1 MDAFRLLQDLAA
13 ILVAAIVCGAVFYR
27 LKQPIIIGYL
37 IGGLLVGPYAL
48 GFVSDV
54 HTIEMFAEIG
64 VALLMFALGVEFSL
78 AELKPVYKV
87 AVFGG
92 AAQILL
98 AIALT
103 GGLSTL
109 FGLSLGAGV
118 LLGCIIAISSTVIVL
133 KVLMERGE
141 LDSMHGRIAL
151 GLLIVQDLSVVPM
164 MVMLPNLSDPAKI
177 LGLPML
183 LALGKAALILAVL
196 IVAGTRLFPLLMAR
210 IAATRSRELFL
221 LSSVALC
228 FGTAAITYSF
238 GLSLALGAFLAGI
251 VVSESDHSHQILADV
266 LPLRDL
272 FATLFFVSVGMMI
285 NPAFLITHLPAVGG
299 LTLAIV
305 VGKAVLIGGSTRF
318 FGYTGRT
325 SLAVGMGL
333 AQIGEFSFVLAK
345 MGRSDGLI
353 TEDFFSVILASAL
366 LSILVTPLMMQA
378 ATPLYRLLQ
387 RVPAIRKA
395 TAKKNRESV
404 ATAELKGLIDHVV
417 ICGFG
422 RVGSNLGK
430 ILVRSGIPVLVIDID
445 HVRIQELR
453 ARGIS
458 CLYGDS
464 SNIEVLRYA
473 RLALARV
480 LVVALPDPLACQL
493 TVVNAKQINPSLEVL
508 ARAQRSQDVAG
519 LYDMGAEEVVQPEFE
534 ASIEV
539 IRFTLG
545 KLGYTS
551 REIQRYSHQIRKEG
565 YRQFGD
571 EFNPDTTPDLLEAL
585 GAAELSWLEIPSG
598 SPLDGQS
605 LREVDLRGRT
615 GVGVLAVR
623 REGQIIANP
632 KADKQLKGHDEI
644 LVMGTQAQLNQLQVL
659 LSPTSGPLDPT
670 ERLA

>member
-13 ILVAAIVCGAVFYR
+13 VLLAAITCGALFYR

-109 FGLSLGAGV
+109 FGLSLGTGI
-118 LLGCIIAISSTVIVL
+118 LLGCIIAISSTVLVL

-151 GLLIVQDLSVVPM
+151 GILIVQDLSVVPM
-164 MVMLPNLSDPAKI
+164 MVVLPNLSDPAHI
-177 LGLPML
+177 LGMPML
-183 LALGKAALILAVL
+183 IALGKAALILAALVL
-196 IVAGTRLFPLLMAR
+196 LGTRIVPKLMAR

-228 FGTAAITYSF
+228 FGTAAVTYSF

-251 VVSESDHSHQILADV
+251 IVSESDHSHQILADV
-266 LPLRDL
+266 IPLRDL

-285 NPAFLITHLPAVGG
+285 NPAFLVTHLPEVGV

-305 VGKAVLIGGSTRF
+305 LGKAVLIAGSVRL
-318 FGYTGRT
+318 FGYAGRT

-345 MGRSDGLI
+345 MGRQDGLI
-353 TEDFFSVILASAL
+353 TDDFFSIILASAL

-378 ATPLYRLLQ
+378 ATPLYRLLLRIPFLRNSWARQ
-387 RVPAIRKA
+387 GG
-395 TAKKNRESV
+395 ESL
-404 ATAELKGLIDHVV
+404 ATAELKGLVDHVV

-422 RVGSNLGK
+422 RVGSSLGK
-430 ILVRSGIPVLVIDID
+430 VLVRSGIPVLIIDVD

-453 ARGIS
+453 SRGVP

-464 SNIEVLRYA
+464 SNIEVLRHA
-473 RLALARV
+473 RLELARV
-480 LVVALPDPLACQL
+480 MVVALPDPLACQMAMA
-493 TVVNAKQINPSLEVL
+493 NARQINPKLDIL

-519 LYDMGAEEVVQPEFE
+519 LYNLGAEEVVQPEFE

-539 IRFTLG
+539 IRYTLS

-565 YRQFGD
+565 YRQFQD
-571 EFNPDTTPDLLEAL
+571 DFNPDATPDLLEAL
-585 GAAELSWLEIPSG
+585 GEAELTWLEIPMG
-598 SPLDGQS
+598 SPLDGHS
-605 LREVDLRGRT
+605 LREVDVRGRT

-623 REGQIIANP
+623 QDGKTIPNP
-632 KADKQLKGHDEI
+632 KADKRLRGHDEI
-644 LVMGTQAQLNQLQVL
+644 LVMGTQAQLNQLSAL
-659 LSPTSGPLDPT
+659 LNPVAVD
-670 ERLA
+670 

>member
-13 ILVAAIVCGAVFYR
+13 ILVAAIACGAVFYR

-64 VALLMFALGVEFSL
+64 VALLMFALGVEFSF

-87 AVFGG
+87 AVLGG
-92 AAQILL
+92 ALQILL

-103 GGLSTL
+103 GGVSTL
-109 FGLSLGAGV
+109 FGLSLGAGI

-164 MVMLPNLSDPAKI
+164 MVILPNLSDPSKI

-183 LALGKAALILAVL
+183 LALGKAALILGAIVL
-196 IVAGTRLFPLLMAR
+196 LGTRLFPVMMAR

-221 LSSVALC
+221 LTSVALC
-228 FGTAAITYSF
+228 FGTAVLTYSF

-285 NPAFLITHLPAVGG
+285 NPAFLMTHLPAVAG

-305 VGKAVLIGGSTRF
+305 LGKAVLIGGSAHL
-318 FGYTGRT
+318 FGYAGRT

-345 MGRSDGLI
+345 MGRQGGLI
-353 TEDFFSVILASAL
+353 TEDFFSIILASAL
-366 LSILVTPLMMQA
+366 LSILATPLMMQA
-378 ATPLYRLLQ
+378 ATPLYRLLI
-387 RVPAIRKA
+387 RLPFRRARAILKSG
-395 TAKKNRESV
+395 EHL
-404 ATAELKGLIDHVV
+404 ATAELTGLVDHVV
-417 ICGFG
+417 ILGFG

-430 ILVRSGIPVLVIDID
+430 VLVRSGIPVLVIDID
-445 HVRIQELR
+445 HLRIQELR
-453 ARGIS
+453 ARGVPS
-458 CLYGDS
+458 LYGDS
-464 SNIEVLRYA
+464 SNLEVLRHA
-473 RLALARV
+473 RLELAKV

-493 TVVNAKQINPSLEVL
+493 AIANARRINPSLDIL
-508 ARAQRSQDVAG
+508 ARAQRSQDVPG
-519 LYDMGAEEVVQPEFE
+519 LYQLGAEEVVQPEFE

-539 IRFTLG
+539 IRYTLA

-565 YRQFGD
+565 YRQFQD
-571 EFNPDTTPDLLEAL
+571 DFNPDATPDLLEAL
-585 GAAELSWLEIPSG
+585 GEAELLWLTIPPG
-598 SPLDGQS
+598 SALDGHT

-615 GVGVLAVR
+615 GAGVLAVR
-623 REGQIIANP
+623 REGKTIPNP
-632 KADKQLKGHDEI
+632 KADKRLCGNDEI
-644 LVMGTQAQLNQLQVL
+644 LVMGTLAQLNQLKALIDAPQGA
-659 LSPTSGPLDPT
+659 LSPPS
-670 ERLA
+670 A

>member
-13 ILVAAIVCGAVFYR
+13 VLLAAITCGAIFYR

-87 AVFGG
+87 AVIGG
-92 AAQILL
+92 ALQILL

-103 GGLSTL
+103 GGLSSL
-109 FGLSLGAGV
+109 FGLSLGSGI

-151 GLLIVQDLSVVPM
+151 GILIVQDLSVVPM
-164 MVMLPNLSDPAKI
+164 MVILPNLSDPANI
-177 LGLPML
+177 LGMPML
-183 LALGKAALILAVL
+183 IALGKAALILAALAVL
-196 IVAGTRLFPLLMAR
+196 GTRLVPKFMAR

-228 FGTAAITYSF
+228 FGTAAVTYYF

-251 VVSESDHSHQILADV
+251 IVSESDHSHQILADV
-266 LPLRDL
+266 IPLRDL

-285 NPAFLITHLPAVGG
+285 NPAFLITHLPEVGG
-299 LTLAIV
+299 LTLGIV
-305 VGKAVLIGGSTRF
+305 LGKALLIAGSTRL
-318 FGYTGRT
+318 FGYAGRT

-353 TEDFFSVILASAL
+353 SEDFFSIILASAL

-378 ATPLYRLLQ
+378 ATPLYRQLYRLPF
-387 RVPAIRKA
+387 VRKSS
-395 TAKKNRESV
+395 AKKRSENV
-404 ATAELKGLIDHVV
+404 ATAELTGLVDHVV

-422 RVGSNLGK
+422 RVGSSLGK
-430 ILVRSGIPVLVIDID
+430 VLIRSGIPVLIIDID
-445 HVRIQELR
+445 HFRIQELR
-453 ARGIS
+453 DRGVP

-464 SNIEVLRYA
+464 SNIEVLRHA
-473 RLALARV
+473 RLELARV
-480 LVVALPDPLACQL
+480 MVVALPDPLACQMAMA
-493 TVVNAKQINPSLEVL
+493 NAKQINPKLDIL

-519 LYDMGAEEVVQPEFE
+519 LYNLGAEEVVQPEFE

-539 IRFTLG
+539 IRFTLS

-565 YRQFGD
+565 YRQFSD
-571 EFNPDTTPDLLEAL
+571 DFNPDATPDLLEAL
-585 GAAELSWLEIPSG
+585 GEAELLWLDVPTG
-598 SPLDGQS
+598 SPLDGHS
-605 LREVDLRGRT
+605 LREADVRGRT

-623 REGQIIANP
+623 QDGKTIPNP
-632 KADKQLKGHDEI
+632 KADKRLRGRDQI
-644 LVMGTQAQLNQLQVL
+644 LVMGTQAQLTQLMTL
-659 LSPTSGPLDPT
+659 LNPVPV
-670 ERLA
+670 E

>member
-13 ILVAAIVCGAVFYR
+13 ILVAAIACGAVFYR

-64 VALLMFALGVEFSL
+64 VALLMFALGVEFSF

-87 AVFGG
+87 AVIGG

-98 AIALT
+98 IIALT
-103 GGLSTL
+103 GGLSAL
-109 FGLSLGAGV
+109 MGLTLGAGI
-118 LLGCIIAISSTVIVL
+118 LLGCIIALSSTVIVI

-164 MVMLPNLSDPAKI
+164 MVILPNLSDPSKI

-183 LALGKAALILAVL
+183 FALGKAALILAAIVVL
-196 IVAGTRLFPLLMAR
+196 GTRLLPGMFAR
-210 IAATRSRELFL
+210 IAATKSRELFL
-221 LSSVALC
+221 LTSVALC
-228 FGTAAITYSF
+228 FGTAALTYSF

-285 NPAFLITHLPAVGG
+285 NPAFLVTHVAEVGVV
-299 LTLAIV
+299 TLAIV
-305 VGKAVLIGGSTRF
+305 LGKAVVIAVSTRM

-345 MGRSDGLI
+345 MGRTGGLI
-353 TEDFFSVILASAL
+353 TEDFFSIILASAL
-366 LSILVTPLMMQA
+366 LSILVTPFMMQA
-378 ATPLYRLLQ
+378 AHPLYRLLY
-387 RVPAIRKA
+387 RVPFFRYFSSKQQQLSA
-395 TAKKNRESV
+395 
-404 ATAELKGLIDHVV
+404 ATAELKGLVDHVV
-417 ICGFG
+417 ILGFG

-430 ILVRSGIPVLVIDID
+430 VLVRSGIPVLIIDID
-445 HVRIQELR
+445 HMRIQELR
-453 ARGIS
+453 ARGIA

-464 SNIEVLRYA
+464 SNVEVLRHA
-473 RLALARV
+473 RLELAKV
-480 LVVALPDPLACQL
+480 LIVALPDPLACQMAIA
-493 TVVNAKQINPSLEVL
+493 NARAINPKLDIL
-508 ARAQRSQDVAG
+508 ARAQRSQDVSG
-519 LYDMGAEEVVQPEFE
+519 LYSLGAEEVVQPEFE

-539 IRFTLG
+539 IRYTLA

-565 YRQFGD
+565 YRQFEE
-571 EFNPDTTPDLLEAL
+571 EFNPDATPDLLEAL
-585 GAAELSWLEIPSG
+585 GEAELLWVEIPLG
-598 SPLDGQS
+598 SSLDGFS
-605 LREVDLRGRT
+605 LREADIRGRT

-623 REGQIIANP
+623 HEGKTIPNP
-632 KADKQLKGHDEI
+632 KADKLLHGHDEI
-644 LVMGTQAQLNQLQVL
+644 LVMGTQSQLNQLMAL
-659 LSPTSGPLDPT
+659 LSPLKVD
-670 ERLA
+670 

>member
-13 ILVAAIVCGAVFYR
+13 VLLAAITCGAIFYR

-87 AVFGG
+87 AVIGG
-92 AAQILL
+92 ALQILL
-98 AIALT
+98 AIALA
-103 GGLSTL
+103 GGVSTL
-109 FGLSLGAGV
+109 FGLSLGAGI

-164 MVMLPNLSDPAKI
+164 MVILPNLSDPAKI
-177 LGLPML
+177 FGLPML
-183 LALGKAALILAVL
+183 FALGKAALILALLGV
-196 IVAGTRLFPLLMAR
+196 VGTRLIPKIMAR

-238 GLSLALGAFLAGI
+238 GLSLALGAFLAGM

-266 LPLRDL
+266 IPLRDL
-272 FATLFFVSVGMMI
+272 FATLFFVSVGMLI

-305 VGKAVLIGGSTRF
+305 LGKAVLIAGITRL
-318 FGYTGRT
+318 FGYSGRT

-345 MGRSDGLI
+345 MGRQDGLF
-353 TEDFFSVILASAL
+353 TDDFFSIILASAL
-366 LSILVTPLMMQA
+366 LSILVTPLMMQG

-387 RVPAIRKA
+387 RLPFIHQASAR
-395 TAKKNRESV
+395 RRSESV
-404 ATAELKGLIDHVV
+404 ATAELTGLVDHIV

-430 ILVRSGIPVLVIDID
+430 VLVRSGLPVLVIDID

-453 ARGIS
+453 ARGVP

-464 SNIEVLRYA
+464 SNIEVLRHA
-473 RLALARV
+473 RLELARV
-480 LVVALPDPLACQL
+480 MVVALPDPLACQMAMA
-493 TVVNAKQINPSLEVL
+493 NAKQINPKLDVI

-519 LYDMGAEEVVQPEFE
+519 LYQLGAEEVVQPEFE

-539 IRFTLG
+539 IRYTLA

-565 YRQFGD
+565 YRQFQD
-571 EFNPDTTPDLLEAL
+571 DFNPDTTPDLLEAL
-585 GAAELSWLEIPSG
+585 GEAELLWLEVPLG
-598 SPLDGQS
+598 SPLDGHS
-605 LREVDLRGRT
+605 LREADVRGRT

-623 REGQIIANP
+623 QDGKTIPNP
-632 KADKQLKGHDEI
+632 KADKVLRGHDEI
-644 LVMGTQAQLNQLQVL
+644 LVMGTQAQLNQLMGL
-659 LSPTSGPLDPT
+659 LSPVKVD
-670 ERLA
+670 

>member
-13 ILVAAIVCGAVFYR
+13 VLLAAITCGAIFYR

-87 AVFGG
+87 AVIGG
-92 AAQILL
+92 AIQILL

-109 FGLSLGAGV
+109 FGLSLGTGI
-118 LLGCIIAISSTVIVL
+118 LLGCIIAISSTVLVL

-151 GLLIVQDLSVVPM
+151 GILIVQDLSVVPM
-164 MVMLPNLSDPAKI
+164 MVVLPNLSDPANI
-177 LGLPML
+177 LGMPML
-183 LALGKAALILAVL
+183 IALGKAALILAALVVL
-196 IVAGTRLFPLLMAR
+196 GTRIVPKLMAR

-228 FGTAAITYSF
+228 FGTAAVTYSF

-251 VVSESDHSHQILADV
+251 IVSESDHSHQILADV
-266 LPLRDL
+266 IPLRDL

-285 NPAFLITHLPAVGG
+285 NPAFLITHLPEVGG

-305 VGKAVLIGGSTRF
+305 LGKAALIAGSTRL
-318 FGYTGRT
+318 FGYAGRT

-345 MGRSDGLI
+345 MGRQDGLI
-353 TEDFFSVILASAL
+353 TEDFFSIILASAL

-378 ATPLYRLLQ
+378 ATPLYRMLLRIPFVRQSWARQ
-387 RVPAIRKA
+387 RG
-395 TAKKNRESV
+395 ESL
-404 ATAELKGLIDHVV
+404 ATAELKGLVDHVV

-422 RVGSNLGK
+422 RVGSSLGK
-430 ILVRSGIPVLVIDID
+430 VLVRSGIPVLIIDID

-453 ARGIS
+453 DRGVP

-464 SNIEVLRYA
+464 SNIEVLRHA
-473 RLALARV
+473 RLELARV
-480 LVVALPDPLACQL
+480 MVVALPDPLACQMAMA
-493 TVVNAKQINPSLEVL
+493 NAKQINPKLDIL
-508 ARAQRSQDVAG
+508 ARAQRSQDVPG
-519 LYDMGAEEVVQPEFE
+519 LYNLGAEEVVQPEFE

-539 IRFTLG
+539 IRYTLS

-565 YRQFGD
+565 YRQFQD
-571 EFNPDTTPDLLEAL
+571 DFNPDATPDLLEAL
-585 GAAELSWLEIPSG
+585 GEAELTWLEIPLG
-598 SPLDGQS
+598 SPLDGHS
-605 LREVDLRGRT
+605 LREVDVRGRT

-623 REGQIIANP
+623 HDGKTIPNP
-632 KADKQLKGHDEI
+632 KADKRLYGHDEI
-644 LVMGTQAQLNQLQVL
+644 LVMGTQSQLNQLTAL
-659 LSPTSGPLDPT
+659 LNPVGVD
-670 ERLA
+670 

>member
-1 MDAFRLLQDLAA
+1 LLAA
-13 ILVAAIVCGAVFYR
+13 ITCGALFYR
-27 LKQPIIIGYL
+27 LKQPVIIGYL

-78 AELKPVYKV
+78 RELKPVYKV
-87 AVFGG
+87 AVIGG
-92 AAQILL
+92 ALQILL

-103 GGLSTL
+103 GGVANL
-109 FGLSLGAGV
+109 FGLSLGAGI

-151 GLLIVQDLSVVPM
+151 GVLIVQDLSVVPI
-164 MVMLPNLSDPAKI
+164 MVILPNLADPAHI
-177 LGLPML
+177 LGMPML
-183 LALGKAALILAVL
+183 FALGKAALILALLAV
-196 IVAGTRLFPLLMAR
+196 VGTRVVPKLMAR

-228 FGTAAITYSF
+228 FGTAAVTYSF

-251 VVSESDHSHQILADV
+251 IVSESDHSHQILADV
-266 LPLRDL
+266 IPLRDL

-285 NPAFLITHLPAVGG
+285 NPFFLISHLPAVGG

-305 VGKAVLIGGSTRF
+305 LGKAVLIAGTTRL

-345 MGRSDGLI
+345 MGRQDGLI
-353 TEDFFSVILASAL
+353 TEDFFSIILASAL

-378 ATPLYRLLQ
+378 ATPLYRLMQ
-387 RVPAIRKA
+387 RLPFVRATSRRKVF
-395 TAKKNRESV
+395 ESA
-404 ATAELKGLIDHVV
+404 ATAELKGLVDHVV

-422 RVGSNLGK
+422 RVGSSLGK
-430 ILVRSGIPVLVIDID
+430 VLVRSGIPVLVIDID
-445 HVRIQELR
+445 HVRIQGLR
-453 ARGIS
+453 ERGVP

-464 SNIEVLRYA
+464 SNIEVLRHA
-473 RLALARV
+473 RLELARAM
-480 LVVALPDPLACQL
+480 VVALPDPLACQMAL
-493 TVVNAKQINPSLEVL
+493 SNAKLINPKVDVI
-508 ARAQRSQDVAG
+508 ARAQRSEDVEG
-519 LYDMGAEEVVQPEFE
+519 LYQLGAEEVVQPEFE

-539 IRFTLG
+539 IRYTLA

-551 REIQRYSHQIRKEG
+551 REVQRYSHQIRKEG
-565 YRQFGD
+565 YRQFQD
-571 EFNPDTTPDLLEAL
+571 EFNPDATPDLLEAL
-585 GAAELSWLEIPSG
+585 GEAELTWLSIPPG
-598 SPLDGQS
+598 SPLDGHT
-605 LREVDLRGRT
+605 LREADVRGRT
-615 GVGVLAVR
+615 GVGVLAVKQ
-623 REGQIIANP
+623 EGKTIPNP
-632 KADKQLKGHDEI
+632 KADKLLQAHDEI
-644 LVMGTQAQLNQLQVL
+644 LVMGTQAQLNQLTNFLSAVQV
-659 LSPTSGPLDPT
+659 D
-670 ERLA
+670 